1 MLKKPRKHLFAGKPV
16 VPHKYGNPIGLQKGS
31 MIQLDGEITEINTP
45 PNKADQ
51 FRELTIW
58 VPETGEHVEVTC
70 YIHEVQKAGLEEGNK
85 VSIKIEKKFDVDSL
99 TRDLLKPQ

>member
-1 MLKKPRKHLFAGKPV
+1 
-16 VPHKYGNPIGLQKGS
+16 
-31 MIQLDGEITEINTP
+31 MIVLDGEITELTTP

-58 VPETGEHVEVTC
+58 VPETGEHIEMPC
-70 YIHEVQKAGLEEGNK
+70 YVHEVQKAGFEEGSQI
-85 VSIKIEKKFDVDSL
+85 SIKIEKKLDIDSL

>member
-1 MLKKPRKHLFAGKPV
+1 
-16 VPHKYGNPIGLQKGS
+16 
-31 MIQLDGEITEINTP
+31 MILLDGEITEINTP

-58 VPETGEHVEVTC
+58 VPETGEHVEITC
-70 YIHEVQKAGLEEGNK
+70 FIHELQKSDLKEGNK
-85 VSIKIEKKFDVDSL
+85 ISIKIEKKFDVDSL

>member
-1 MLKKPRKHLFAGKPV
+1 
-16 VPHKYGNPIGLQKGS
+16 
-31 MIQLDGEITEINTP
+31 MIVLDGEITELTTP

-58 VPETGEHVEVTC
+58 VPETGEYIEMTC
-70 YIHEVQKAGLEEGNK
+70 YVHEVQKAGLEERSQI
-85 VSIKIEKKFDVDSL
+85 SIKIEKKLDIDSL

>member
-1 MLKKPRKHLFAGKPV
+1 
-16 VPHKYGNPIGLQKGS
+16 
-31 MIQLDGEITEINTP
+31 MILLDGEITEINTP

-58 VPETGEHVEVTC
+58 IPETCEHVEITC
-70 YIHEVQKAGLEEGNK
+70 FNHELQKSDLEEGNK
-85 VSIKIEKKFDVDSL
+85 ISIKIEKKFDVDSL

>member
-1 MLKKPRKHLFAGKPV
+1 MLKKHRKRLFAGKPV
-16 VPHKYGNPIGLQKGS
+16 VPHNHGSPVGLQKGS

-58 VPETGEHVEVTC
+58 VPETGEHVELTC

-85 VSIKIEKKFDVDSL
+85 ISIKIEKKFDVDSL

>member
-1 MLKKPRKHLFAGKPV
+1 
-16 VPHKYGNPIGLQKGS
+16 
-31 MIQLDGEITEINTP
+31 MILLDGEITEVNTP

-58 VPETGEHVEVTC
+58 IPETGEHVELTC
-70 YIHEVQKAGLEEGNK
+70 YVHDIKKDGLEEGNK
-85 VSIKIEKKFDVDSL
+85 ISIKIEKKFDVDSL

>member
-1 MLKKPRKHLFAGKPV
+1 
-16 VPHKYGNPIGLQKGS
+16 
-31 MIQLDGEITEINTP
+31 MILLDGEITEINTP

-58 VPETGEHVEVTC
+58 IPETGEHVEITC
-70 YIHEVQKAGLEEGNK
+70 FNHELQKSDLEEGNQI
-85 VSIKIEKKFDVDSL
+85 SIKIEKKFDVESL

>member
-1 MLKKPRKHLFAGKPV
+1 
-16 VPHKYGNPIGLQKGS
+16 
-31 MIQLDGEITEINTP
+31 MIVLEGEITELNTP

-58 VPETGEHVEVTC
+58 VPETGEHVEITC
-70 YIHEVQKAGLEEGNK
+70 YVHEIQKAGFEEGSQI
-85 VSIKIEKKFDVDSL
+85 SIKIVKKFVVDSL